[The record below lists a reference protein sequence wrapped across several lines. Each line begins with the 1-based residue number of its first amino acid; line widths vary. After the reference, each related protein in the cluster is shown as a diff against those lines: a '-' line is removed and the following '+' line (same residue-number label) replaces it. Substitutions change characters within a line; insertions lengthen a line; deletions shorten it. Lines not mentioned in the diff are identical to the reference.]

1 MPIEVKRMLLEKVR
15 LRYLKA
21 NKRQK
26 SLILDEFILTCD
38 ISRKH
43 AIRLL
48 NRELRTRA
56 YHAGPKFKYDKEV
69 KKHLIILWQ
78 AMGRICSKKMVAA
91 LPIWLPF
98 YSECSDE
105 TKYLLYQ
112 ISSSTID
119 RSLREHRK
127 ESEKGKS
134 STIPSMLKNRIPI
147 ELLDSQITDVG
158 FIEADTV
165 VHCGNSLAGEFVN
178 TLTMTD
184 IFSGW
189 TETRATWTKASDQVL
204 RAIKNIE
211 DDLPFKIRG
220 FASDNGNEFLN
231 YDLADYFHERKD
243 KVHFVR
249 RRPYQKNDNAHVE
262 QKNWTHVRELLGYDR
277 FDQEWDVSYI
287 NDIYR
292 SYWNPLWNYFNPV
305 MKLQEKTRIGGKV
318 IKVHDKPKTPYQRL
332 MDSKQ
337 LTEDQQ
343 LKLETQMKG
352 LNPFTLKKELDE
364 KLRWFFRIIDIRKR
378 QSLATG

>member
-1 MPIEVKRMLLEKVR
+1 MPIEVKRTILEKIR

-26 SLILDEFILTCD
+26 SLILDEFCQTCD
-38 ISRKH
+38 LSRKH

-48 NRELRTRA
+48 NGELGARS
-56 YHAGPKFKYDKEV
+56 YHPGPKFKYGKDVQE
-69 KKHLIILWQ
+69 HLVILWI
-78 AMGRICSKKMVAA
+78 AMGQICSKKMVEA
-91 LPIWLPF
+91 LPLWLPF
-98 YSECSDE
+98 YNECSSE
-105 TKYLLYQ
+105 TKYLLHQ

-119 RSLREHRK
+119 RALRKHRL
-127 ESEKGKS
+127 ENEKGKT
-134 STIPSMLKNRIPI
+134 STVVSMLKNRIPI
-147 ELLDSQITDVG
+147 ELLDSEVMEPG

-165 VHCGNSLAGEFVN
+165 VHCGTSLAGEFVN

-184 IFSGW
+184 IYSGW
-189 TETRATWTKASDQVL
+189 TETRATWTKLSSNIL

-211 DDLPFKIRG
+211 DDLPFKIKG

-231 YDLADYFHERKD
+231 YDLADYFDKRKD

-277 FDQEWDVSYI
+277 FDQEWDVEWI

-292 SYWNPLWNYFNPV
+292 SYWNPLWNFFNPV
-305 MKLQEKTRIGGKV
+305 MKLKEKTRVGGK
-318 IKVHDKPKTPYQRL
+318 ITKVHDRPTTPYQRL
-332 MDSKQ
+332 LDSGH
-337 LTEDQQ
+337 LTNEQRER
-343 LKLETQMKG
+343 LENKMKD

-364 KLRWFFRIIDIRKR
+364 KLRWFFKIIDIRKR
-378 QSLATG
+378 QSLAAG